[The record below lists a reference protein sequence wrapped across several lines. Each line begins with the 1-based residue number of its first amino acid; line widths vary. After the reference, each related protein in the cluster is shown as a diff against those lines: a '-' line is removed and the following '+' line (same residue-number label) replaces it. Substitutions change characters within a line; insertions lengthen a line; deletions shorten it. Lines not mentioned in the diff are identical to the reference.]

1 MTSKIYEIC
10 KIEIEKLKQN
20 SNTIAVFLVGSA
32 KNIDLKVADKNIND
46 IDIFV
51 FVNLGENQVRE
62 IKKIDGIEFDIN
74 YFSRRG
80 FKHLI
85 DNREYFF
92 LKEMKDAKIIFDR
105 NNTASGIIQLCGR
118 KYLEGPNKVSDEE
131 KFFMKSEIE
140 SNINRLK
147 NKEKFDL
154 FEYEFLVN
162 LYLKE
167 LIVGYFTINNKWI
180 PKDKRLFKELKIES
194 PQLYKLVNEIKDG
207 DKYEKLL
214 EIYNYIYKGVV
225 MKNYIKITY

>member
-51 FVNLGENQVRE
+51 FVNVGENQVRE

-74 YFSRRG
+74 YFSRRV

-85 DNREYFF
+85 DNKEYFF
-92 LKEMKDAKIIFDR
+92 LKEMKEAKIIFDR

>member
-1 MTSKIYEIC
+1 M
-10 KIEIEKLKQN
+10 
-20 SNTIAVFLVGSA
+20 
-32 KNIDLKVADKNIND
+32 
-46 IDIFV
+46 
-51 FVNLGENQVRE
+51 
-62 IKKIDGIEFDIN
+62 
-74 YFSRRG
+74 
-80 FKHLI
+80 
-85 DNREYFF
+85 
-92 LKEMKDAKIIFDR
+92 KEAKIIFDR
-105 NNTASGIIQLCGR
+105 NNTASGIIQLCR
-118 KYLEGPNKVSDEE
+118 SKYLEGPNKVSDEE

-140 SNINRLK
+140 SNISRLR

-180 PKDKRLFKELKIES
+180 PKDKKLFKELKIES

-214 EIYNYIYKGVV
+214 EIYNYIYKDVV

>member
-51 FVNLGENQVRE
+51 FVNVGENQVRE

-85 DNREYFF
+85 DNKEYFF
-92 LKEMKDAKIIFDR
+92 LKEMKEAKIIFDR

-214 EIYNYIYKGVV
+214 EIYNYIYKDVV

>member
-51 FVNLGENQVRE
+51 FVNVGENQVRE

-92 LKEMKDAKIIFDR
+92 LKEMKEAKIIFDR

>member
-1 MTSKIYEIC
+1 MTSKIYEIF
-10 KIEIEKLKQN
+10 KLEIEKLKQN

-32 KNIDLKVADKNIND
+32 KYIDLKMADKNIND

-51 FVNLGENQVRE
+51 FVNVGEKQVRE

-74 YFSRRG
+74 YFSRRV

-85 DNREYFF
+85 DNKEYFF
-92 LKEMKDAKIIFDR
+92 LKEMKEAKIIFDR

-214 EIYNYIYKGVV
+214 EIYNYIYKDVV

>member
-51 FVNLGENQVRE
+51 FVNVGENQVRE

-214 EIYNYIYKGVV
+214 EIYNYIYKDVV

>member
-1 MTSKIYEIC
+1 MTSKIYDIC

-51 FVNLGENQVRE
+51 FVNVGENQVRE